1 MKTISRRR
9 ALQFITAT
17 PVAAAIVWTADEV
30 EAAQTQA
37 QTARRPFQPRFFTRH
52 EYATATVLAD
62 LIIPR
67 DERSGSASDAH
78 VPEFM
83 DFMMIDQP
91 VRQTAMRG
99 GLALIDHLSNTRF
112 DKSFM
117 ECSDADQRRLLDEIA
132 FPGTAHP
139 DLVPAVA
146 FFSSFRDLTASGFWT
161 SKIGVMDLQYVGNRP
176 IAEWRGC
183 PPEALAHLG
192 VRYEEPWGALFDGS
206 SLDAW
211 RGYKTATVPSGW
223 RIVDGTLA
231 KDAPVGDIVSK
242 DEFGDFELE
251 LDWKIGEAGNS
262 GIFYRGTEE
271 YDHIYWS
278 APEYQLL
285 DDIKAADNKTRFTCA
300 GAAYALYPSP
310 EGHLNPVGEWNRTR
324 IVAKGALVE
333 HWLNGF
339 KLLEY
344 QLWSPDWE
352 SKVKAS
358 KFAVYPNFGRAR
370 KGHIA
375 MQGDHPGTLAFRNI
389 RVREIRDR

>member
-9 ALQFITAT
+9 ALKLITAT
-17 PVAAAIVWTADEV
+17 PLAAAIVWAPEEA
-30 EAAQTQA
+30 EAAQSQVQA
-37 QTARRPFQPRFFTRH
+37 AGRPFQPKFFTRH
-52 EYATATVLAD
+52 EYATVIVLAD
-62 LIIPR
+62 LIIPK
-67 DERSGSASDAH
+67 DERSGGASDAG

-83 DFMMIDQP
+83 DFMMVDQP
-91 VRQTAMRG
+91 ARQTAMLG
-99 GLALIDHLSNTRF
+99 GLALVDHLSNTRF
-112 DKSFM
+112 DKSFI
-117 ECSDADQRRLLDEIA
+117 ESSDADRRSLLDEIA
-132 FPGTAHP
+132 YPSTAHP
-139 DLVPAVA
+139 DLAAAVA

-161 SKIGVMDLQYVGNRP
+161 SKMGVMDLQYVGNRP
-176 IAEWRGC
+176 VAQWTGC
-183 PPEALAHLG
+183 PAEALAHLG
-192 VRYEEPWGALFDGS
+192 VKYEEPWRALFDGS

-211 RGYKTATVPSGW
+211 RGYKSDRVPSGW
-223 RIVDGTLA
+223 RIVDGSLA
-231 KDAPVGDIVSK
+231 KDVRVADVVSM
-242 DEFGDFELE
+242 DEFGNFELE

-285 DDIKAADNKTRFTCA
+285 DDIKAADNKSRLTCA

-310 EGHLNPVGEWNRTR
+310 AGHLRPVGEWNRTR
-324 IVAKGALVE
+324 IVANGAQIE

-344 QLWSPDWE
+344 ELWSPDWE
-352 SKVKAS
+352 SKLKMS
-358 KFAVYPNFGRAR
+358 KFAMYPNFGRAG

-389 RVREIRDR
+389 RVREIR